1 MATQGPP
8 CSSSPSW
15 CSRPA
20 LGACSDVRSNVRP
33 LPVGPPFPG
42 RLSAATGQ
50 GDGRFP
56 ARWSPLAAR

>member
-33 LPVGPPFPG
+33 LPVGRPFPA
-42 RLSAATGQ
+42 RLPAATGP
-50 GDGRFP
+50 GIGRV
-56 ARWSPLAAR
+56 AVR